1 MMECNETNL
10 FTLIFNLNRRILLL
24 ISQIASNG
32 SNVKQLRWELA
43 KSKRHLRYA
52 QLAWAWCLRK
62 NTSRRSELK
71 TWFNTLSSAYP
82 QELYFKIKSSEISA
96 EDGNFTLAKNELL
109 SYKSAYPNLTD
120 IIDVPVLSLNIN
132 QAIVNFHKIGS
143 EFSNNL
149 QFASEF
155 YQLSDQELQLLR
167 STAINPDPLAG
178 YARALLTYMT
188 GERLEPAVNYT
199 VVPRTTYNESNS
211 KDTKEIISLFP
222 NPAQNFIQIDTKN
235 MYEKS
240 SYTYNIYDLMG
251 NKLIRGSLSE
261 SKSIN
266 IELLSNGIY
275 LIKIFKDSDLL
286 EVQKFVIYK

>member
-1 MMECNETNL
+1 
-10 FTLIFNLNRRILLL
+10 
-24 ISQIASNG
+24 
-32 SNVKQLRWELA
+32 
-43 KSKRHLRYA
+43 
-52 QLAWAWCLRK
+52 
-62 NTSRRSELK
+62 
-71 TWFNTLSSAYP
+71 
-82 QELYFKIKSSEISA
+82 
-96 EDGNFTLAKNELL
+96 
-109 SYKSAYPNLTD
+109 
-120 IIDVPVLSLNIN
+120 
-132 QAIVNFHKIGS
+132 
-143 EFSNNL
+143 
-149 QFASEF
+149 
-155 YQLSDQELQLLR
+155 
-167 STAINPDPLAG
+167 
-178 YARALLTYMT
+178 MT